1 MYSYLALSR
10 YIVHTTL
17 PLKLSICIF
26 NSTGASVNNGSG
38 YHNFKNSLI
47 IHEKNTKEI
56 TAVSVV
62 LYVIKN
68 QVHLYIL

>member
-1 MYSYLALSR
+1 MY
-10 YIVHTTL
+10 I
-17 PLKLSICIF
+17 P
-26 NSTGASVNNGSG
+26 
-38 YHNFKNSLI
+38 FKKLI

-68 QVHLYIL
+68 HVHLHKL